1 MAYHPGVNMPT
12 GQEPDQV
19 DVEAFYVRTEELIPC
34 AKPKTDAA
42 SIPSLLESE
51 SWISVCHALLL
62 ARRLAAHHPEEL
74 SRTLEQI
81 LPSLNLHMNSLR
93 SSLCKTALIC
103 TADFFRS
110 YGDSLLAIAPG
121 GLPVLVNTLLSKA
134 ALEKKFVIEEAK
146 RTLAAMTTSIST
158 NILIDVL
165 LPQARSPNSKIR
177 AVVASCMADTVGKAI
192 SETRPGTESCIHIT
206 RAELLRTAAAL
217 VTDKEPAARKSARVV
232 LCKLKESH
240 VSSAS
245 LESWQTF
252 IVTILGKGLVLQIGR
267 AL

>member
-1 MAYHPGVNMPT
+1 MASHPGVNMPT

-34 AKPKTDAA
+34 AEPKTDAA

-51 SWISVCHALLL
+51 SWVSVCHALLL

-74 SRTLEQI
+74 SLALEQI

-103 TADFFRS
+103 TADFFRC
-110 YGDSLLAIAPG
+110 YGDSLLAISPG

-146 RTLAAMTTSIST
+146 RTLAVMTTSIST
-158 NILIDVL
+158 NNLIDVL

-192 SETRPGTESCIHIT
+192 SETRPGTEVSVLF
-206 RAELLRTAAAL
+206 ELLTHTLTSCTFASP
-217 VTDKEPAARKSARVV
+217 VFTSQEQSYCV
-232 LCKLKESH
+232 LLLH
-240 VSSAS
+240 
-245 LESWQTF
+245 W
-252 IVTILGKGLVLQIGR
+252 
-267 AL
+267 